1 MDHKITW
8 QHLLGSFTHSGKSI
22 TVRILKGPDRFAC
35 PEIRIEI
42 GIEIGIGIGIGI
54 LVRAFVNLPRS
65 AINAKVRLQGET

>member
-42 GIEIGIGIGIGI
+42 GIGIGIGI